1 MDTKS
6 VIEAARAR
14 IQVRLG
20 KITQE
25 VRDIVRNAEARG
37 IAPNFNPI
45 RQWLAGIGEINDE
58 GTITYKSNF
67 KSWMAIA

>member
-1 MDTKS
+1 MDARS

-20 KITQE
+20 KITQD
-25 VRDIVRNAEARG
+25 VRDTVRNAEARG
-37 IAPNFNPI
+37 ATPNFNPI

-58 GTITYKSNF
+58 GTVKYNSNF
-67 KSWMAIA
+67 MSWMALA